1 MHWPGIE
8 PGSTAW
14 EAAILTTIPPTLTVN
29 ITNDNWQNKFTEI
42 SDEHKHNYFPN
53 HKKSL
58 DCPCSVKHPSHNP
71 SCPDICYRPLMHW
84 PGIAPGSTAW
94 EPAILTTIPP
104 TLPKHNPNDTW
115 QNKFTGVSDY
125 HKKHDLPSHNQFG
138 LFLST
143 KISQDQSFMSR
154 HLL

>member
-29 ITNDNWQNKFTEI
+29 ITIDNRQNKFTEI

-58 DCPCSVKHPSHNP
+58 DFSCSLTHPSNNL
-71 SCPDICYRPLMHW
+71 SCPDICYRTLMHW
-84 PGIAPGSTAW
+84 PGIEPGSTAW
-94 EPAILTTIPP
+94 EAAILTTIPP
-104 TLPKHNPNDTW
+104 TLNINNTNDT
-115 QNKFTGVSDY
+115 
-125 HKKHDLPSHNQFG
+125 
-138 LFLST
+138 
-143 KISQDQSFMSR
+143 
-154 HLL
+154 